1 MSKITREKCAEIIHE
16 FEPSTEAKLVGH
28 LGIDGMLKEEEEEIS
43 INLMIYLGFTN
54 YLLSPECDIFNP
66 NNRSICQ
73 EMDHPLNH
81 YFIASSH
88 NT

>member
-1 MSKITREKCAEIIHE
+1 MVIRLRLKKIDENIYIE
-16 FEPSTEAKLVGH
+16 F
-28 LGIDGMLKEEEEEIS
+28 
-43 INLMIYLGFTN
+43 LGFTN
-54 YLLSPECDIFNP
+54 YLLSPECDVFNP
-66 NNRSICQ
+66 KNASVYQ